1 MLFRSSFTNKQS
13 IKVDKSQTSIDDAV
27 QGSLQTNKL
36 YINEAVQGSF
46 QTNKLYC
53 GSFQTNKLHNNGY
66 YEDSDE
72 DELSSGDEMQV
83 CYN

>member
-36 YINEAVQGSF
+36 YCGFQSS

-53 GSFQTNKLHNNGY
+53 GSFQTNKLHNN
-66 YEDSDE
+66 EDSDE
-72 DELSSGDEMQV
+72 DELSSEDEMQV